1 MTGLSKI
8 NNDFI
13 QKSTNLFGNRFE
25 YLSDYKS
32 CHDLI
37 ELKCIEHNE
46 NFKVS
51 ARNHLR
57 SETGSCPK
65 CKTNHIKNIKNV
77 EQEYFINK
85 SKSIFNDKFN
95 YSKTIYKN
103 KKDKITL
110 ICNSHN
116 YEFEI
121 EPKSHY
127 YSNSGGCIECNNEIK
142 NRVLLNEII
151 NKYNKKFNFSTIQ
164 LKLTKNKVQIIKC
177 NVCNNNVKMYLTK
190 FDGVCGNCIINE
202 NKNKQIIKEKLL
214 KIGEKIKNTIEMRL
228 NFKPDEYIKKINI
241 DGLDEYYVSNYGKIF
256 NKNKSKLEGHKNLQ
270 GYIFVRLKYNEKNQ
284 LFRVHRLVCEVFNG
298 KAPENKNIVDHINRI
313 RDDNKAENL
322 RWVTHEENMNN
333 KTEPNL
339 NKNKEIIN
347 KYLSL
352 NKKDEIFKII
362 INSNYGNFENYSVSN
377 YGRIENNKT
386 NKILKPNIT
395 DEGYM
400 NISLINK
407 ENRQNIPIHRLVCEY
422 FNKKTNDNNNVV
434 NHINEIKHDNYYKN
448 LEWTSIKKNNQHSKN
463 ISINMLDDDKNII
476 KSFSSYT
483 KAFKYLKLKHSGCIK
498 TQMDKGKKAY
508 GYFWSINRF

>member
-1 MTGLSKI
+1 MTGCLKI

-13 QKSTNLFGNRFE
+13 QKSINIFGNKFE

-46 NFKVS
+46 IFKVS

-85 SKSIFNDKFN
+85 SKKIFNDKFN

-103 KKDKITL
+103 KKDKIIL
-110 ICNSHN
+110 ICNAHN
-116 YEFEI
+116 NEFEI

-142 NRVLLNEII
+142 NRELLNDFII
-151 NKYNKKFNFSTIQ
+151 KYNNKFNFSTIQ
-164 LKLTKNKVQIIKC
+164 LKLTKNTVQLIKC
-177 NVCNNNVKMYLTK
+177 NVCNNNVKMCLAK
-190 FDGVCGNCIINE
+190 FDGICDKCIKNE

-214 KIGEKIKNTIEMRL
+214 NIGEKIINTIKMRL
-228 NFKPDEYIKKINI
+228 TFKPDEYIKKINI
-241 DGLDEYYVSNYGKIF
+241 VGLDEYYVSNYGNIF

-333 KTEPNL
+333 KNEPKL

-352 NKKDEIFKII
+352 DKKDEIFKII
-362 INSNYGNFENYSVSN
+362 INSNYGNFKNYSVSN
-377 YGRIENNKT
+377 YGRIKNNKT
-386 NKILKPNIT
+386 NKILKPKIT
-395 DEGYM
+395 DEGYL
-400 NISLINK
+400 NIMLINE
-407 ENRQNIPIHRLVCEY
+407 ENRQNILIHRLVCEY
-422 FNKKTNDNNNVV
+422 FNEKINNNHKVV
-434 NHINEIKHDNYYKN
+434 NHINEIKHDNYFKN
-448 LEWTSIKKNNQHSKN
+448 LEWVDIKKNNQHSKN
-463 ISINMLDDDKNII
+463 ISINMLDDNKNII

-483 KAFKYLKLKHSGCIK
+483 EAFKYLNLKYSGCIK
-498 TQMDKGKKAY
+498 KQMDKGRKSY
-508 GYFWSINRF
+508 GYFWSIN

>member
-1 MTGLSKI
+1 MTGLLKI
-8 NNDFI
+8 NNNFI

-37 ELKCIEHNE
+37 ELKCIEHNKI
-46 NFKVS
+46 FKVS

-57 SETGSCPK
+57 SVTGSCHK

-151 NKYNKKFNFSTIQ
+151 NKYNNKFNFSTIQ

-177 NVCNNNVKMYLTK
+177 NVCNNNVKMCLTK
-190 FDGVCGNCIINE
+190 FDGVCSNCIINE
-202 NKNKQIIKEKLL
+202 NKNNQIIKEELL

-228 NFKPDEYIKKINI
+228 NFKPDEYIRKINI
-241 DGLDEYYVSNYGKIF
+241 DGLDEYYVSNYGNIF

-298 KAPENKNIVDHINRI
+298 KASENKNIVDHINRI
-313 RDDNKAENL
+313 RDDNKVENL
-322 RWVTHEENMNN
+322 KWVTHEENMNN

-339 NKNKEIIN
+339 NKNKVIIN

-352 NKKDEIFKII
+352 DKKDEIFKII

-377 YGRIENNKT
+377 YGRIKNNKT

-422 FNKKTNDNNNVV
+422 FNKKMNDNDNVV
-434 NHINEIKHDNYYKN
+434 NHINEKKYDNYYKN

-483 KAFKYLKLKHSGCIK
+483 EAFKYLKLKHSGCIK
-498 TQMDKGKKAY
+498 TQMDKGRKAY